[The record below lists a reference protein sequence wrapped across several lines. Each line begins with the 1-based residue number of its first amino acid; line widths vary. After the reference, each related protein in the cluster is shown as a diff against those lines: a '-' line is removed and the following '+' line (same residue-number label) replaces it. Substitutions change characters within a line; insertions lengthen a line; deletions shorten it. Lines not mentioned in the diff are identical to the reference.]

1 MSDAIEFGFDDSKS
15 IKTSDVDLFKQS
27 RSGEKTRVSIISFKR
42 FHDGVIAKKAKEKG
56 SPLSD
61 AEKAEI
67 LGKVDAKLAEQL
79 KKDPKDMTEAD
90 RLDIKNP
97 RFSYAFTHFG
107 EGVGTIRCL
116 SKYHGTTVQQAEI
129 CCDKFGDATQTVGVV
144 VMTYP
149 VDDKLQVDEELLRQ
163 RKYTNFFVWKMS
175 AQKFKKLETA
185 YVEAR
190 NDNRFT
196 IDLSVKLDGD
206 PKYQKQEITALG
218 GAAWARENT
227 DPATRGWVLDQGLR
241 LWKHVEKNLGF
252 AMKKETLLEKLGQS
266 KPQLSGESATPAL
279 VSGYDELLT

>member
-27 RSGEKTRVSIISFKR
+27 RSGEKSRISIISFKR
-42 FHDGVIAKKAKEKG
+42 FHDGVIAKKTKEKG
-56 SPLSD
+56 SSLTD

-79 KKDPKDMTEAD
+79 KKEPKEMTEAD

-116 SKYHGTTVQQAEI
+116 SKYHGTTVQQAEV

-149 VDDKLQVDEELLRQ
+149 VDDKLQVDEDLLRQ

-190 NDNRFT
+190 NDNRFV

-218 GAAWARENT
+218 GAAWARET
-227 DPATRGWVLDQGLR
+227 ADPATRAWVLDQGLR

-252 AMKKETLLEKLGQS
+252 AMKKETLLEKLGQA
-266 KPQLSGESATPAL
+266 KPQLSGEDAKPAL
-279 VSGYDELLT
+279 VSGYDDMLT